1 MHNNHINI
9 QTLWIY
15 TMRKLRFLGAAQEV
29 TGSCYLLENAGYQI
43 LLDCGIHQGG
53 DSIERIGKE
62 EFKFVPANIDAVILS
77 HAHLDHSGLLPKL
90 VHDGFKG
97 VIYCTHGTKNL
108 LKILLEDAVHIYLK
122 DLEYENLRRER
133 AGKKALTPQ
142 YTLDDVQTVL
152 RLCQAQNYHQPLTFL
167 ELFNLTF
174 HDAGHILGSSI
185 IELAIT
191 DNVDTKTLVFS
202 GDLGNPDTSLMRHFD
217 FVEKAD
223 VVLMESTYGDRNHR
237 CFDETIN
244 EFKTIL
250 QEAEADNGNILIPSF
265 AVGRTQE
272 LLFHLGKMYHEGLL
286 EHWHVFL
293 DSPMA
298 KAVTD
303 VYSECIRQ
311 LDHQDVALMKE
322 NHSHDLASFL
332 PNLTISEDVTDS
344 AAINNIKKG
353 AIIIAGSGMCTGGR
367 IRHHFKHRLWKAN
380 THVVFVGFQA
390 RGTLGRILVDGV
402 KRIKLFG
409 QPIVVKA
416 QIHTLGGF
424 SAHAGQQE
432 LLAWAK
438 NFNTQPRFY
447 LVHGEAKA
455 MEVLSDTLATQARIN
470 AETPAQLSQIHF

>member
-1 MHNNHINI
+1 
-9 QTLWIY
+9 
-15 TMRKLRFLGAAQEV
+15 MRKLRFLGAAQEV
-29 TGSCYLLENAGYQI
+29 TGSCYLLENAGHHI

-53 DSIERIGKE
+53 DAIDRITKE
-62 EFKFVPANIDAVILS
+62 EFKFVPSQIDAVILS

-97 VIYCTHGTKNL
+97 AIYCTYGTQQL

-133 AGKKALTPQ
+133 SGKKALTPQ
-142 YTLDDVQTVL
+142 YTLDDVQHVL
-152 RLCQAQNYHQPLTFL
+152 RLCQGQDYAHATTFL
-167 ELFNLTF
+167 QHFTLTF

-185 IELAIT
+185 VELAIK
-191 DNVDTKTLVFS
+191 DEVDSKTLVFS
-202 GDLGNPDTSLMRHFD
+202 GDLGNPDTSLMRNFD
-217 FVEKAD
+217 FVDKAD
-223 VVLMESTYGDRNHR
+223 VVLMESTYGNRDHR
-237 CFDETIN
+237 CFDETLD
-244 EFKTIL
+244 EFKAIL
-250 QEAEADNGNILIPSF
+250 QQAEADGGNILIPAF

-303 VYSECIRQ
+303 VYSKAIRQ
-311 LDHQDVALMKE
+311 LDAQDVALIRAQQGD
-322 NHSHDLASFL
+322 DLASFL
-332 PNLTISEDVTDS
+332 PNLTISESVEDS
-344 AAINNIKKG
+344 AAINQIKKG

-367 IRHHFKHRLWKAN
+367 IRHHFKHRLWHSN

-409 QPIVVKA
+409 QPIMVKA

-424 SAHAGQQE
+424 SAHAGQKE
-432 LLAWAK
+432 LLAWASHFK
-438 NFNTQPRFY
+438 PQPRLY
-447 LVHGEAKA
+447 LVHGEPKA
-455 MEVLSDTLATQARIN
+455 MEVLSDALAQKHRIS
-470 AETPAQLSQIHF
+470 AEIPAQFSQILF